1 MSSHKQEQ
9 NCRRS
14 EPRNAIDCTAL
25 AFRSDGR
32 RSVVTVSD
40 LSLGGVRIEGA
51 SFDDE
56 DEFRLVIPQRGDIN
70 ARVHWAS
77 PGTAGA
83 QFDEDL
89 VLPGIV
95 PARDNYTVRRLRS
108 YNFSSGRVFGRR
120 GLPVE

>member
-1 MSSHKQEQ
+1 MSSHKQEPE
-9 NCRRS
+9 CRRS
-14 EPRNAIDCTAL
+14 EPRSANDHTAL

-56 DEFRLVIPQRGDIN
+56 DEFRLVIPRRGDIN
-70 ARVHWAS
+70 ARVRWAS

-83 QFDEDL
+83 LFDENL
-89 VLPGIV
+89 VLPGVV
-95 PARDNYTVRRLRS
+95 PARDHYAVRRLRD

-120 GLPVE
+120 GLPIE